1 MHVITK
7 KQLISGYDR
16 LTSQKNM
23 LYYNYDNHNNHDNH
37 DNLKQIKAGFL

>member
-1 MHVITK
+1 MN
-7 KQLISGYDR
+7 LFSYDR

-23 LYYNYDNHNNHDNH
+23 LYYNYDNHDNY